1 MSILNVPI
9 QINRGNTSPLI
20 SSLSIGEPYFDT
32 QANTLYIKS
41 NDSVIKVNIT
51 GESNSTRTLVSNSGL
66 FNFNIA
72 TSTCSVGGF
81 DISTNKWTASSSNVT
96 VGNMKVDDLRTTILT
111 SEMYGRSFPANPS
124 NGQLF
129 FKLAE

>member
-9 QINRGNTSPLI
+9 QINRGTTSPLI
-20 SSLSIGEPYFDT
+20 RSLSIGEPYFDT

-41 NDSVIKVNIT
+41 NDSVIKVNIS
-51 GESNSTRTLVSNSGL
+51 GESNSTRALISNSGL
-66 FNFNIA
+66 FNFIID
-72 TSTCSVGGF
+72 TSTCSIGGF
-81 DISTNKWTASSSNVT
+81 NISTNKWTASSSNVT
-96 VGNMKVDDLRTTILT
+96 VGNMKVNDLRTTILT
-111 SEMYGRSFPANPS
+111 SEMYGRNFPANPS